1 MKHGVLQANFR
12 AKPLGCTLQAYKACT
27 CLTSRPKEEP
37 RASDKGRGCTESKT
51 TAILGGLIIHSMP
64 TYPAQPLQS
73 RSAPLPQSP
82 WGQVQRGAL
91 QSDTTNATQTR
102 AAKKHQGKTPQY
114 AKNSPGCGQILKPS
128 PSLVDREGVH
138 GGSILSGDKQGKANP
153 GFHQCRASH
162 GERKARL
169 KRKHPGGPARSQQS
183 QHRSAP
189 TPRYAGHRDRC
200 TCDVFPNKT
209 QLIPLGGL
217 LCSKASLF
225 HSTQQSPVGWGE
237 PWAVSHTSA
246 LNYGVLPGGQADIE
260 SPPPAVSHA
269 HLITLAGLSF
279 HDSPGEGDRTILL

>member
-27 CLTSRPKEEP
+27 CPTSRPKEEP

-64 TYPAQPLQS
+64 TYPHNPYNLGLPLFLNLPGVAYLPSQPLQS

-91 QSDTTNATQTR
+91 QPDTRNATQTR

-114 AKNSPGCGQILKPS
+114 AKNSHSPGCRQILKPS
-128 PSLVDREGVH
+128 PSLVNREGVH

-153 GFHQCRASH
+153 GFHQRRASH
-162 GERKARL
+162 GEQKARL

-183 QHRSAP
+183 QQRSAP
-189 TPRYAGHRDRC
+189 TPRYAGHRKQWTR
-200 TCDVFPNKT
+200 DVFSNKT

-225 HSTQQSPVGWGE
+225 HSTQQSPGGRGA

-246 LNYGVLPGGQADIE
+246 LNYGGPSLG
-260 SPPPAVSHA
+260 
-269 HLITLAGLSF
+269 AGR
-279 HDSPGEGDRTILL
+279 H

>member
-1 MKHGVLQANFR
+1 M
-12 AKPLGCTLQAYKACT
+12 LGLL
-27 CLTSRPKEEP
+27 LTS
-37 RASDKGRGCTESKT
+37 
-51 TAILGGLIIHSMP
+51 
-64 TYPAQPLQS
+64 
-73 RSAPLPQSP
+73 QSP

-183 QHRSAP
+183 QHNTRPHTLHPRNTTWACHRHATHASPP
-189 TPRYAGHRDRC
+189 TPPHPAPLC
-200 TCDVFPNKT
+200 VF
-209 QLIPLGGL
+209 LSPLFL
-217 LCSKASLF
+217 LPSSVVV
-225 HSTQQSPVGWGE
+225 P
-237 PWAVSHTSA
+237 
-246 LNYGVLPGGQADIE
+246 LPLAPL
-260 SPPPAVSHA
+260 PPPSQ
-269 HLITLAGLSF
+269 
-279 HDSPGEGDRTILL
+279 DRVPLR